1 MPRTERSSKT
11 GPKLDVSYGSVHS
24 ENVSPT
30 GVRYGTRMT
39 RIFGESGYLQS
50 ILDAESAASTA
61 ISELYPG
68 KVPPSAARSIRKA
81 ASVRRVKPDEVHR
94 IEARETHHETA
105 AIIKELSKQAGKS
118 GAYVHYSLTS
128 ADVIETAKAVQMR
141 KGLAI
146 LLETTES
153 LRDSCLAV
161 SVEWK
166 AIAAIAR
173 THGQHAIPVSFGM
186 PFAFFGFCLNKSVE
200 RLRYD
205 LENCTEGKLSGAV
218 GSYDVSSDEGMDGFE
233 IERRALGKLGIR
245 PSAVSMQ
252 TPPRENISYIL
263 TDIAVLGGRI
273 ASIAEYIKT
282 LRRTEILELIE
293 PVDRK
298 SVSSSA
304 MPHKNVH
311 GNPFIEERCISISR
325 TLRGF
330 ASTSLESMLSEDFRD
345 LTASLSDRISIS
357 EAFVLAD
364 YSARLLENVIRRVKP
379 EKDRIRSN
387 LGSTYGAVT
396 AQRIMSRLISKGM
409 HRSAARLLSQQLAL
423 EALKSRTAYADL
435 LLKNVDIS
443 GFLSHSEISELSD
456 PRTYLG
462 KSSEIIERTFSL
474 YAGRGR
480 GKRTIL
486 HRRG

>member
-1 MPRTERSSKT
+1 M
-11 GPKLDVSYGSVHS
+11 
-24 ENVSPT
+24 
-30 GVRYGTRMT
+30 
-39 RIFGESGYLQS
+39 
-50 ILDAESAASTA
+50 
-61 ISELYPG
+61 
-68 KVPPSAARSIRKA
+68 
-81 ASVRRVKPDEVHR
+81 
-94 IEARETHHETA
+94 
-105 AIIKELSKQAGKS
+105 
-118 GAYVHYSLTS
+118 
-128 ADVIETAKAVQMR
+128 
-141 KGLAI
+141 
-146 LLETTES
+146 
-153 LRDSCLAV
+153 
-161 SVEWK
+161 
-166 AIAAIAR
+166 
-173 THGQHAIPVSFGM
+173 
-186 PFAFFGFCLNKSVE
+186 
-200 RLRYD
+200 
-205 LENCTEGKLSGAV
+205 
-218 GSYDVSSDEGMDGFE
+218 
-233 IERRALGKLGIR
+233 
-245 PSAVSMQ
+245 
-252 TPPRENISYIL
+252 
-263 TDIAVLGGRI
+263 
-273 ASIAEYIKT
+273 
-282 LRRTEILELIE
+282 
-293 PVDRK
+293 DRK